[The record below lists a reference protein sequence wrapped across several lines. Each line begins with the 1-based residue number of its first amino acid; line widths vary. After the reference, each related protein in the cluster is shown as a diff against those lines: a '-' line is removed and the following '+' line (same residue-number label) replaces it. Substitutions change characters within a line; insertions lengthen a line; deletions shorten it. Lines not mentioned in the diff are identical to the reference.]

1 MKKILFIFIFLLVIF
16 LIYLSTLDRKIFY
29 LSLGDELAHGYNEFN
44 QKDYGYSSYI
54 KSYLEKK
61 DLLEKFKE
69 NKITKNM
76 RTIDLINLIEDNTEI
91 DNNNQTIKNALI
103 KSDLITISI
112 GNNDLLSRLS
122 LYKNYNEKQN
132 YEYFDSYLIDL
143 EDLFILL
150 RKYCKEDIVFIGYYN
165 LFSDNN
171 LDKYYE
177 YLNLKVSE
185 LVKKYDIHYIDLYD
199 SMNNTQYR
207 NNSLYPN
214 KMGYTYIGGKIKEVI
229 ESDIID

>member
-1 MKKILFIFIFLLVIF
+1 MKKILFIGIVLLGIF
-16 LIYLSTLDRKIFY
+16 LIYLSTLDKKIFY

-44 QKDYGYSSYI
+44 QQDYSYSNYI
-54 KSYLEKK
+54 IDYLEKNNI
-61 DLLEKFKE
+61 LEKYKE
-69 NKITKNM
+69 NKTNKNM
-76 RTIDLINLIEDNTEI
+76 RTIDLIRLIEKNEI
-91 DNNNQTIKNALI
+91 IDEEKQTIKNALI

-122 LYKNYNEKQN
+122 LYKNYSEKQN

-143 EDLFILL
+143 ENLLIIL

-165 LFSDNN
+165 LLNDKN

-185 LVKKYDIHYIDLYD
+185 LVKKYDIYYIDLYD
-199 SMNNTQYR
+199 SMNNNQYR
-207 NNSLYPN
+207 TNSLYPN
-214 KMGYTYIGGKIKEVI
+214 KMGYTYIGGKVKEII
-229 ESDIID
+229 ESNIIN